1 MHEIDDFILPVS
13 RRTDKIVTRSV
24 SKQINQ
30 PLSVQGDPE
39 NSETSVENS
48 PQEVVD
54 EHTDQTDQVISEAQN
69 QVAQG
74 EVNDQVTGKLTTSA
88 NEVIQDQTDLISV
101 DSDEVI
107 TDSSNE
113 EVITESSTFPV
124 INSED
129 YDKDDEFVSLYRYAD
144 SGKLTGNSRK
154 DKTILIMAD

>member
-69 QVAQG
+69 QVA
-74 EVNDQVTGKLTTSA
+74 
-88 NEVIQDQTDLISV
+88 
-101 DSDEVI
+101 
-107 TDSSNE
+107 
-113 EVITESSTFPV
+113 
-124 INSED
+124 
-129 YDKDDEFVSLYRYAD
+129 
-144 SGKLTGNSRK
+144 
-154 DKTILIMAD
+154 